1 MSISIQQITY
11 IHADKEILFKD
22 LTLSVNKGQKI
33 ALIGNNGSGKST
45 LLQIIAGWLPPSSGT
60 VVRPDDIYYIPQH
73 FGQYDGQTIAQ
84 ALRVEK
90 KIEALHAIL
99 NGDVSVENFN
109 TLDEDWDIEERI
121 QSALESW
128 GLGDKTASLPLCQL
142 SGGEKTRVF
151 LAGMEIHSPSVI
163 LLDEPTN
170 HLDISSRE
178 ALEDALAG
186 YEGTMLIVSHDRY
199 FINKIANRVLHLTHD
214 GVKEYLGGYD
224 DYVQALEEQPPTP
237 KAAQEKPK
245 QNAYKLR
252 KERESERRKITGR
265 VARCE
270 EKIARMDEE
279 ITTLNAQL
287 ERPEIAA
294 DYARVLELTQQLA
307 SLHEEQERLYAQWEQ
322 LQEQLEADDNA

>member
-1 MSISIQQITY
+1 MSICAENITWKAGKKV
-11 IHADKEILFKD
+11 I
-22 LTLSVNKGQKI
+22 VNNVSLRVPRGETVG
-33 ALIGNNGSGKST
+33 LLGPNGCGKSSLLRVLAGLRRPDAGRVT
-45 LLQIIAGWLPPSSGT
+45 LDGQDIARMAKKQLARRVAFVEQHGMTEANMRVRDVVRLGRIPHHSPFSNWSAQDDEAIAAALQRVAMLEKSEQGWLS
-60 VVRPDDIYYIPQH
+60 
-73 FGQYDGQTIAQ
+73 
-84 ALRVEK
+84 
-90 KIEALHAIL
+90 
-99 NGDVSVENFN
+99 
-109 TLDEDWDIEERI
+109 
-121 QSALESW
+121 
-128 GLGDKTASLPLCQL
+128 L
-142 SGGEKTRVF
+142 SGGERQRVHIARA
-151 LAGMEIHSPSVI
+151 LAQSPSEI

-252 KERESERRKITGR
+252 KERESERRKLTGR
-265 VARCE
+265 IARCE

-294 DYARVLELTQQLA
+294 DYAKVLELTQQLA